1 MIPTAGGFDVK
12 MIYHENSDPH
22 PTEYREQYECYECE
36 TALLTPHSPRPE
48 GVDYCGQ
55 KS

>member
-12 MIYHENSDPH
+12 MIYHEDSDPH
-22 PTEYREQYECYECE
+22 PTEYREQYECE